1 VASRAEAPEIPTIV
15 GKVMQTAGDMYMS
28 TKADVSVQ
36 LDIVDHG
43 ATVQSL
49 VCSGTASNVAWTASA
64 EEFRKVFEEA
74 MTEFANQC
82 GPRLTGALTGGG
94 SS

>member
-1 VASRAEAPEIPTIV
+1 
-15 GKVMQTAGDMYMS
+15 M
-28 TKADVSVQ
+28 
-36 LDIVDHG
+36 
-43 ATVQSL
+43 QSL

-64 EEFRKVFEEA
+64 EEFRTVFEEA

-94 SS
+94 SP